1 VPVGLLDPDALS
13 ISALRRDRAYSVAYL
28 KTYLMK
34 YVKVKY
40 VMFAYY
46 SSRHWIAVVIV
57 PSWCKVLYI
66 DSNRGM
72 KTDLSRLISVIDE

>member
-1 VPVGLLDPDALS
+1 
-13 ISALRRDRAYSVAYL
+13 
-28 KTYLMK
+28 MK
-34 YVKVKY
+34 YVKAKY

-46 SSRHWIAVVIV
+46 SSRQWIAVVIV

-72 KTDLSRLISVIDE
+72 KTDLSRLISMIDE